1 MGRGRRPLGKARSL
15 AHPSVITV
23 RESASDR
30 RPDGAARPPTQV
42 DVDPVDVNGGRAG
55 GAPSQ
60 RWGRAHRRGPGRAGD
75 HAWDAVVSRPQLD
88 RRRRRVHHGRGHAA
102 DTLHNLDVGLND
114 MVCTWPSRRAE
125 GPRPT
130 QDRPRAD
137 ADDRLVPLLLH
148 ARSRDRRRSRPSR
161 VRIGVRSPRKI
172 ERAGPSDPAGR
183 DVALVIDTFT
193 HPEGHKHRTD
203 SGVWRRLELETRSAW
218 PCLLRRSVLS
228 GLLRLDER

>member
-1 MGRGRRPLGKARSL
+1 MGKARSL

-23 RESASDR
+23 REGASDR
-30 RPDGAARPPTQV
+30 RPDGAAGRRPRSTSTACGPAAH
-42 DVDPVDVNGGRAG
+42 PASG
-55 GAPSQ
+55 GAGASPRPWSRWRPCLGCGGFPPAAGSSSPPGPS
-60 RWGRAHRRGPGRAGD
+60 RTWTR
-75 HAWDAVVSRPQLD
+75 
-88 RRRRRVHHGRGHAA
+88 AA

-125 GPRPT
+125 GPCPT

-161 VRIGVRSPRKI
+161 VRIGGRSPRKI